1 MVSGYVQRR
10 ARGCTPAEKSG
21 TLRASFAGGALAQKV
36 TPRAV
41 CPFLSQEKHTT
52 RSVTN
57 RLRSAMSLSSVPASV
72 NPSSVRPLAQVA
84 QRYPLPVLAHGYTP
98 APNLVRQAWPALGAT
113 YAAYFLYETIIS
125 YQRGPAPP
133 AIYVDQLAADLQI
146 NPRRIRALTAQL
158 VGRGLL
164 VVGRALDGRNLYDF
178 RPLYAHVEAWAQST
192 TDARET
198 APPSRPDD
206 TKAALSVRANG
217 RKPAAY
223 EELNNFRLDSRPPT
237 PCDGHENPD
246 DADPARQAVAAAV
259 AALGAELDDVAPRSS
274 ATRALRAFEISGL
287 TAAVFMQLA
296 HEAGHITQRRRHK
309 APPIAR
315 PMAYWFDVLRI
326 LLDDQAAQAAPPT
339 SAPPPQRPRAT
350 TTLHSYEASPASV
363 PVAASP
369 APAQTAD
376 AWGEIRAEI
385 AQEVT
390 RENYA
395 RWFLP
400 TRQLDQ
406 AGDVL
411 TVAITGAETPAL
423 HQQWLDRRLRG
434 LIERCAAR
442 VRPGL
447 QVRFVVEALAPP
459 LDQVL

>member
-1 MVSGYVQRR
+1 
-10 ARGCTPAEKSG
+10 
-21 TLRASFAGGALAQKV
+21 
-36 TPRAV
+36 
-41 CPFLSQEKHTT
+41 
-52 RSVTN
+52 
-57 RLRSAMSLSSVPASV
+57 MSLSSAPASV
-72 NPSSVRPLAQVA
+72 NPSFVPAHPLAQVA
-84 QRYPLPVLAHGYTP
+84 QRYPLPVLDHGYTP

-125 YQRGPAPP
+125 YQRRAAPP
-133 AIYVDQLAADLQI
+133 AIYVAQLAADLRI

-178 RPLYAHVEAWAQST
+178 RPLYAHVEAWARST
-192 TDARET
+192 ESVADDDR
-198 APPSRPDD
+198 PPALPSCSDD

-223 EELNNFRLDSRPPT
+223 EEGNNSRLDSRPPT

-246 DADPARQAVAAAV
+246 DPDPERQAVAAAV
-259 AALGAELDDVAPRSS
+259 AALGAELADVAPRSS
-274 ATRALRAFEISGL
+274 TTRALRAFEISGL
-287 TAAVFMQLA
+287 TAAVFVQLA
-296 HEAGHITQRRRHK
+296 HEAGRITQRRRRK

-326 LLDDQAAQAAPPT
+326 LLDDQAAQDTPPA

-369 APAQTAD
+369 APAQPAD

-390 RENYA
+390 PENYA
-395 RWFLP
+395 RWFRP

-459 LDQVL
+459 LDQAL

>member
-1 MVSGYVQRR
+1 
-10 ARGCTPAEKSG
+10 
-21 TLRASFAGGALAQKV
+21 
-36 TPRAV
+36 
-41 CPFLSQEKHTT
+41 
-52 RSVTN
+52 
-57 RLRSAMSLSSVPASV
+57 MSLSSTPASV
-72 NPSSVRPLAQVA
+72 NPSFVPAHPLAQGA

-125 YQRGPAPP
+125 YQRSAAPP
-133 AIYVDQLAADLQI
+133 AIYVAQLAADLRI
-146 NPRRIRALTAQL
+146 DPRRIRALTAQL
-158 VGRGLL
+158 VGLGLL
-164 VVGRALDGRNLYDF
+164 AVGRALDGRNLYDF
-178 RPLYAHVEAWAQST
+178 RPLYAHVEAWAQPT
-192 TDARET
+192 ADART
-198 APPSRPDD
+198 AAPPSRPAD

-223 EELNNFRLDSRPPT
+223 EEGNNSRLDSRPPT
-237 PCDGHENPD
+237 PYDERGKEPD
-246 DADPARQAVAAAV
+246 DADPDRQAVAAAV

-274 ATRALRAFEISGL
+274 TTRALRAFEISGL

-296 HEAGHITQRRRHK
+296 HEADRITQRRRRK

-326 LLDDQAAQAAPPT
+326 LLDDQAAQDTPPA
-339 SAPPPQRPRAT
+339 SSPPARRPRR
-350 TTLHSYEASPASV
+350 SDASLLRP
-363 PVAASP
+363 SP
-369 APAQTAD
+369 APAAVVPAPPAD
-376 AWGEIRAEI
+376 AWGQVRAEI

-390 RENYA
+390 PENYA

-423 HQQWLDRRLRG
+423 HQQWLDRRLRS

-459 LDQVL
+459 LDQAL

>member
-1 MVSGYVQRR
+1 
-10 ARGCTPAEKSG
+10 
-21 TLRASFAGGALAQKV
+21 
-36 TPRAV
+36 
-41 CPFLSQEKHTT
+41 
-52 RSVTN
+52 
-57 RLRSAMSLSSVPASV
+57 MSLSSAPASV
-72 NPSSVRPLAQVA
+72 NPSFVPARPLAQGA

-125 YQRGPAPP
+125 YQRSAAPP
-133 AIYVDQLAADLQI
+133 AIYVAQLAADLRI
-146 NPRRIRALTAQL
+146 DPRRIRALTAQL

-164 VVGRALDGRNLYDF
+164 AVGRAIDGRNLYDF

-192 TDARET
+192 ADARM
-198 APPSRPDD
+198 AVPPSHPGD

-223 EELNNFRLDSRPPT
+223 EEGNNSRLDSRPPT
-237 PCDGHENPD
+237 PCHERGEEPD
-246 DADPARQAVAAAV
+246 AADPARQAVAAAV
-259 AALGAELDDVAPRSS
+259 TGLGVELGDVAPRSS

-287 TAAVFMQLA
+287 TTAVFVQLA
-296 HEAGHITQRRRHK
+296 HEAGRITQRRRRK

-315 PMAYWFDVLRI
+315 PMAYWFDVLRG
-326 LLDDQAAQAAPPT
+326 LLDDQAAQAAPPA
-339 SAPPPQRPRAT
+339 SSPPPQRPPAT
-350 TTLHSYEASPASV
+350 TTLHSCEASPASV
-363 PVAASP
+363 SVSASP
-369 APAQTAD
+369 APEQPAD
-376 AWGEIRAEI
+376 AWGQVRAEI
-385 AQEVT
+385 AREVT
-390 RENYA
+390 PENYA

-411 TVAITGAETPAL
+411 TVAITGAETPAF

-434 LIERCAAR
+434 LIERCTAR

-459 LDQVL
+459 LDQAL

>member
-1 MVSGYVQRR
+1 MSVQP
-10 ARGCTPAEKSG
+10 AAMSVKTP
-21 TLRASFAGGALAQKV
+21 GALD
-36 TPRAV
+36 
-41 CPFLSQEKHTT
+41 
-52 RSVTN
+52 
-57 RLRSAMSLSSVPASV
+57 SVPLA
-72 NPSSVRPLAQVA
+72 VR
-84 QRYPLPVLAHGYTP
+84 YGHGVLTHGYTP
-98 APNLVRQAWPALGAT
+98 TPNLVRQAWPALGAT

-125 YQRGPAPP
+125 YQRSAAPP
-133 AIYVDQLAADLQI
+133 AIYVDQLAADLRI

-158 VGRGLL
+158 VGLGLL
-164 VVGRALDGRNLYDF
+164 AVGRAIDGRNLYDF
-178 RPLYAHVEAWAQST
+178 RPLYAHVEAWAQPT
-192 TDARET
+192 ADART
-198 APPSRPDD
+198 AAPTSRPAD

-223 EELNNFRLDSRPPT
+223 EEGNNSRLDSRPPT
-237 PCDGHENPD
+237 PYDERGKEPD

-259 AALGAELDDVAPRSS
+259 TALGAELGDVAPRSS

-287 TAAVFMQLA
+287 TAVVFVQLA
-296 HEAGHITQRRRHK
+296 HEAGRVTQRRRRT

-315 PMAYWFDVLRI
+315 PMAYWFDVLRV
-326 LLDDQAAQAAPPT
+326 LLDDQTAQDAPPA
-339 SAPPPQRPRAT
+339 SSPPARRPRAT

-369 APAQTAD
+369 APARPAD

-390 RENYA
+390 PENYA

-400 TRQLDQ
+400 TRQLAQ

-411 TVAITGAETPAL
+411 TVAITGAETPAF

-459 LDQVL
+459 LDQAL

>member
-1 MVSGYVQRR
+1 
-10 ARGCTPAEKSG
+10 
-21 TLRASFAGGALAQKV
+21 
-36 TPRAV
+36 
-41 CPFLSQEKHTT
+41 
-52 RSVTN
+52 
-57 RLRSAMSLSSVPASV
+57 MSLASAPASV
-72 NPSSVRPLAQVA
+72 NPSFVPARPLAQGA

-125 YQRGPAPP
+125 YQRSAAPP
-133 AIYVDQLAADLQI
+133 AIYVDQLAADLRI

-164 VVGRALDGRNLYDF
+164 AVGRALDGRNLYDF
-178 RPLYAHVEAWAQST
+178 RPLYAHVEAWARSIAGT
-192 TDARET
+192 EGAADDARMA
-198 APPSRPDD
+198 APTSRADD

-223 EELNNFRLDSRPPT
+223 EEGNNSRLDSRPPT
-237 PCDGHENPD
+237 PYDERGKEPD

-259 AALGAELDDVAPRSS
+259 AALGAELGDVAPRSS

-287 TAAVFMQLA
+287 TAVVFVQLA
-296 HEAGHITQRRRHK
+296 HEAGRVTQRRRRK

-315 PMAYWFDVLRI
+315 PMAYWFDVLRV
-326 LLDDQAAQAAPPT
+326 LLDDQAAQDTPPA
-339 SAPPPQRPRAT
+339 SSPPARRPR
-350 TTLHSYEASPASV
+350 SSDASLLQP
-363 PVAASP
+363 SP
-369 APAQTAD
+369 APAAVVPAPPAD
-376 AWGEIRAEI
+376 AWGQVRAEI

-390 RENYA
+390 PENYA

-400 TRQLDQ
+400 TRQLAQ

-423 HQQWLDRRLRG
+423 HQQWLDRRLRS

-442 VRPGL
+442 ARPGL

-459 LDQVL
+459 LDQAL

>member
-1 MVSGYVQRR
+1 
-10 ARGCTPAEKSG
+10 
-21 TLRASFAGGALAQKV
+21 
-36 TPRAV
+36 
-41 CPFLSQEKHTT
+41 
-52 RSVTN
+52 
-57 RLRSAMSLSSVPASV
+57 MSLSSVPASV
-72 NPSSVRPLAQVA
+72 NPSFVPARPLAQGA

-125 YQRGPAPP
+125 YQRRAAPP
-133 AIYVDQLAADLQI
+133 AIYVDQLAADLRI

-158 VGRGLL
+158 VGLGLL
-164 VVGRALDGRNLYDF
+164 AVGRAIDGRNLYDF
-178 RPLYAHVEAWAQST
+178 RPLYAHVEAWARPT
-192 TDARET
+192 ADAEGAKA
-198 APPSRPDD
+198 APPSRPAD

-223 EELNNFRLDSRPPT
+223 EEGKNLRLDSRPPT
-237 PCDGHENPD
+237 PCDERDEDPD
-246 DADPARQAVAAAV
+246 AADPDRQAVAAAV
-259 AALGAELDDVAPRSS
+259 AVLGAALGDVAPRSS

-296 HEAGHITQRRRHK
+296 HEAGRITQRRRRK

-326 LLDDQAAQAAPPT
+326 LLDDQAAQDTPPA
-339 SAPPPQRPRAT
+339 SSPPARRPRR
-350 TTLHSYEASPASV
+350 SDASLLRP
-363 PVAASP
+363 SP
-369 APAQTAD
+369 APAAVVPAPPAD
-376 AWGEIRAEI
+376 AWGQVRAEI

-390 RENYA
+390 PENYA

-400 TRQLDQ
+400 TRQLAQ

-411 TVAITGAETPAL
+411 TVAITGAETPDF

-447 QVRFVVEALAPP
+447 QVRFVMEALAPP
-459 LDQVL
+459 LDQAL

>member
-1 MVSGYVQRR
+1 
-10 ARGCTPAEKSG
+10 
-21 TLRASFAGGALAQKV
+21 
-36 TPRAV
+36 
-41 CPFLSQEKHTT
+41 
-52 RSVTN
+52 
-57 RLRSAMSLSSVPASV
+57 MSLSSAPASV
-72 NPSSVRPLAQVA
+72 NPSFVPAHPLAQVA
-84 QRYPLPVLAHGYTP
+84 QRYPLPVLDHGYTP

-125 YQRGPAPP
+125 YQRRAAPP
-133 AIYVDQLAADLQI
+133 AIYVDQLAADLRI

-178 RPLYAHVEAWAQST
+178 RPLYAHVEAWARST
-192 TDARET
+192 ESVADDDR
-198 APPSRPDD
+198 PPALPSCSDD

-223 EELNNFRLDSRPPT
+223 EEGNNSRLDSRPPT

-246 DADPARQAVAAAV
+246 DPDPERQAVAAAV
-259 AALGAELDDVAPRSS
+259 AALGAELADVAPRSS
-274 ATRALRAFEISGL
+274 TTRALRAFEISGL
-287 TAAVFMQLA
+287 TAAVFVQLA
-296 HEAGHITQRRRHK
+296 HEAGRITQRRRRK

-326 LLDDQAAQAAPPT
+326 LLDDQAAQDTPPA

-369 APAQTAD
+369 APAQPAD

-390 RENYA
+390 PENYA
-395 RWFLP
+395 RWFRP

-459 LDQVL
+459 LDQAL

>member
-1 MVSGYVQRR
+1 
-10 ARGCTPAEKSG
+10 
-21 TLRASFAGGALAQKV
+21 
-36 TPRAV
+36 
-41 CPFLSQEKHTT
+41 
-52 RSVTN
+52 
-57 RLRSAMSLSSVPASV
+57 MSLSSAPASV
-72 NPSSVRPLAQVA
+72 NPSFVPARPLAQGA

-125 YQRGPAPP
+125 YQRSAAPP
-133 AIYVDQLAADLQI
+133 AIYVDQLAADLRI

-158 VGRGLL
+158 VGLGLL

-178 RPLYAHVEAWAQST
+178 RPLYAHVEAWARPT
-192 TDARET
+192 ADAEGVANDERAA
-198 APPSRPDD
+198 APTSRSDD

-223 EELNNFRLDSRPPT
+223 EEGNNSRLDSRPPT
-237 PCDGHENPD
+237 PCHERDEDPD
-246 DADPARQAVAAAV
+246 DADPDRQAVAAAV
-259 AALGAELDDVAPRSS
+259 AVLGAELGDVAPRSS

-296 HEAGHITQRRRHK
+296 HEAGRITQRRRRK

-326 LLDDQAAQAAPPT
+326 LLDDQAAQDAPPA

-350 TTLHSYEASPASV
+350 TTLHSYAASPASV

-369 APAQTAD
+369 APAQPAD

-390 RENYA
+390 PENYA

-447 QVRFVVEALAPP
+447 QVRFVMEALAPP
-459 LDQVL
+459 LDQAL

>member
-1 MVSGYVQRR
+1 
-10 ARGCTPAEKSG
+10 
-21 TLRASFAGGALAQKV
+21 
-36 TPRAV
+36 
-41 CPFLSQEKHTT
+41 
-52 RSVTN
+52 
-57 RLRSAMSLSSVPASV
+57 MSLSSAPASV
-72 NPSSVRPLAQVA
+72 NPSFVPAHPLAQVA
-84 QRYPLPVLAHGYTP
+84 QRYPLPVLDHGYTP

-125 YQRGPAPP
+125 YQRRAAPP
-133 AIYVDQLAADLQI
+133 AIYVDQLAADLRI

-178 RPLYAHVEAWAQST
+178 RPLYAHVEAWARST
-192 TDARET
+192 ESVADDDR
-198 APPSRPDD
+198 PPALPSCSDD

-223 EELNNFRLDSRPPT
+223 EEGNNSRLDSRPPT
-237 PCDGHENPD
+237 PCHEHSEEPD
-246 DADPARQAVAAAV
+246 DADPERQAVAAAV
-259 AALGAELDDVAPRSS
+259 AGLGVELGDVAPRSS

-287 TAAVFMQLA
+287 TTAVFVQLA
-296 HEAGHITQRRRHK
+296 HEAGRITQRRRRK

-326 LLDDQAAQAAPPT
+326 LLDDQAAQAAPPA

-350 TTLHSYEASPASV
+350 TTLHSYAASPASV

-369 APAQTAD
+369 APAQPAD
-376 AWGEIRAEI
+376 AWGQVRAEI
-385 AQEVT
+385 AREVT
-390 RENYA
+390 PENYA
-395 RWFLP
+395 RWFAP
-400 TRQLDQ
+400 TRQLAQ

-447 QVRFVVEALAPP
+447 QVRFVMEALAPP
-459 LDQVL
+459 LDQAL

>member
-1 MVSGYVQRR
+1 
-10 ARGCTPAEKSG
+10 
-21 TLRASFAGGALAQKV
+21 
-36 TPRAV
+36 
-41 CPFLSQEKHTT
+41 
-52 RSVTN
+52 
-57 RLRSAMSLSSVPASV
+57 MSLASAPASV
-72 NPSSVRPLAQVA
+72 NPSPVRPLAQGVN
-84 QRYPLPVLAHGYTP
+84 RYPLPVLAHGYTP

-125 YQRGPAPP
+125 YQRSAAPP

-164 VVGRALDGRNLYDF
+164 AVGRAIDGRNLYDF
-178 RPLYAHVEAWAQST
+178 RPLYAHVEAWARPT
-192 TDARET
+192 ADAEGATDDART
-198 APPSRPDD
+198 AVPTSRSDD

-223 EELNNFRLDSRPPT
+223 EDGNNTRLDSRPPT
-237 PCDGHENPD
+237 PCAERGKEPD
-246 DADPARQAVAAAV
+246 DPDPERQAVAAAV
-259 AALGAELDDVAPRSS
+259 AALGAELGDVAPRSS

-287 TAAVFMQLA
+287 TAAVFVQLA
-296 HEAGHITQRRRHK
+296 HEAGRVTQRRRRK

-315 PMAYWFDVLRI
+315 PMAYWFDVLRV
-326 LLDDQAAQAAPPT
+326 LLDDQAAQDAPPA
-339 SAPPPQRPRAT
+339 SSPPPQQPPAT
-350 TTLHSYEASPASV
+350 TTLHSCEASPASV

-369 APAQTAD
+369 APAQPAD
-376 AWGEIRAEI
+376 AWGEVRAEI
-385 AQEVT
+385 AREVT
-390 RENYA
+390 PENYA

-411 TVAITGAETPAL
+411 TVAITGAETPAF

-447 QVRFVVEALAPP
+447 QLAFVVEACAIPSGP
-459 LDQVL
+459 VDGAR